1 MENALKEGRS
11 MAESLKRKDSK
22 GRILRENERQRADG
36 RYIYTY
42 TDPTTGKKKFL
53 YSWKLERNDKIPTG
67 KKADI
72 SLREKEKQVEK
83 DIRDSIS
90 YKAGGMT
97 VLELVER
104 YVSLKTKVRPTTR
117 AGYKTVINMLKAED
131 FGKKNISE
139 IKTSEAKKWL
149 ISLQDG
155 GRSYSSIHSIR
166 GVVRPAFAMA
176 VEDDLLRKN
185 PFDFELAKVLIND
198 SVKRDAL
205 TAKQERDYLKFIKED
220 SHFSQFY
227 DGIFL
232 LFKTGLRISELCG
245 LTIRD
250 IDLKERTINIDKQL
264 QYVGGKAYIERTKT
278 TSGTRVLPMSD
289 EVYET
294 FKRILSSRKKP
305 KVESMID
312 GVGGFLFLDN
322 KNKPMLAYQWEKK
335 FQHSVEKYNKIYKVE
350 LPKITPHV
358 CRHTYCTNMA
368 KSGIS
373 VKTLQYLMGHSDI
386 SVTMNVYTH
395 LKLEDAK
402 DELEKLKAREELKKE
417 MALAEMEYAKKE
429 LKRVSVV

>member
-1 MENALKEGRS
+1 

-22 GRILRENERQRADG
+22 GRILRENERQRDDG
-36 RYIYTY
+36 RYLYTY
-42 TDPTTGKKKFL
+42 KDPTTGKKMFI
-53 YSWKLERNDKIPTG
+53 YSWKLEKNDKTPAG
-67 KKADI
+67 KKVDL
-72 SLREKEKQVEK
+72 SLREKEKQIEK
-83 DIRDSIS
+83 DLRDGIS
-90 YKAGGMT
+90 YKAGGVT

-104 YVSLKTKVRPTTR
+104 YISLKTKVRPTTR
-117 AGYKTVINMLKAED
+117 AGYKTVVNVLKAD
-131 FGKKNISE
+131 PFGQKNIAN

-176 VEDDLLRKN
+176 VEDDLIRKN

-205 TAKQERDYLKFIKED
+205 TPKQERDFLKFIKED
-220 SHFSQFY
+220 EHFSRFY
-227 DGIFL
+227 DGMFI

-250 IDLKERTINIDKQL
+250 IDLKERTINVSKQL
-264 QYVGGKAYIERTKT
+264 QYTGGKKAYIEQTKT
-278 TSGTRVLPMSD
+278 DAGTRVLPMSD
-289 EVYET
+289 EVYEA
-294 FKRILSSRKKP
+294 FKRVISGRKKP
-305 KVESMID
+305 KVEKMID
-312 GVGGFLFLDN
+312 GVSGFLFLDEN
-322 KNKPMLAYQWEKK
+322 GKPMVAYQWEKK

-358 CRHTYCTNMA
+358 CRHTFCTNMA

-386 SVTMNVYTH
+386 SITMNVYTH
-395 LKLEDAK
+395 LKLADAQ
-402 DELEKLKAREELKKE
+402 DELEKLKVREQVKKE
-417 MALAEMEYAKKE
+417 MALVDMEYAKKE
-429 LKRVSVV
+429 LKRVSGV